1 MMELTAFLFT
11 IDILNK
17 EFATDFRMLDFPRYE
32 GKRDPLHHIQKYQM
46 WMAVK
51 RHSPATLFQTF
62 GLTLG
67 GRAFKWF
74 ESLRSGSLNSFEELH
89 RSFLN
94 HFNSFRERM
103 LGKAHL
109 RSIKQKKRRIH
120 PRIIC

>member
-1 MMELTAFLFT
+1 MMELTTFLFT

-17 EFATDFRMLDFPRYE
+17 EFATDVRMLDFSRYE

-51 RHSPATLFQTF
+51 RHSTVTLFQTF

-74 ESLRSGSLNSFEELH
+74 ESLRSGSLNSFEELQTSFVTRFS
-89 RSFLN
+89 RSCK
-94 HFNSFRERM
+94 RM
-103 LGKAHL
+103 FGKAHW
-109 RSIKQKKRRIH
+109 
-120 PRIIC
+120 